1 MRIDGTSVTNWNIL
15 RIFSVLELS
24 NSPFNDLI
32 YSQAEYGIKNAEKN
46 QNKTTN

>member
-1 MRIDGTSVTNWNIL
+1 MRIDGTNVTNWNIL

-32 YSQAEYGIKNAEKN
+32 YSLAEYGIKNAEKN
-46 QNKTTN
+46 QNKTSH